1 MNKTDRLL
9 AILLELQ
16 RAKQIRA
23 EDLAAIFETS
33 KRTIYRDIDALA
45 ESGVPIVAVTGQGFS
60 LAEGYFLPPLAFS
73 VDEATLLLL
82 GADFM
87 AGNFDAQYQRAAR
100 SASAKIEAVL
110 PPRVRDEARYLQGS
124 LRFVSTG
131 ADSGAL
137 HDLLLQL
144 RRAIVEKRAVRFRY
158 GARFSKDKLEARE
171 VDPYALANVDNVWYL
186 VAHDRTR
193 RARRTFRLSRIAALS
208 FTAQNFDRPAGFV
221 VSEDDRPDERDV
233 TVRAVFDLSVAEW
246 VRESPNFFTVDMRD
260 AADGLHVTLRARA
273 ETDVLHWLLSWG
285 SRARVLE
292 PASLRERI
300 AAEARKMLE
309 ISC

>member
-1 MNKTDRLL
+1 M
-9 AILLELQ
+9 
-16 RAKQIRA
+16 
-23 EDLAAIFETS
+23 
-33 KRTIYRDIDALA
+33 
-45 ESGVPIVAVTGQGFS
+45 PIVAVTGQGFS

-73 VDEATLLLL
+73 ADESTLLLL
-82 GADFM
+82 GADLM

-110 PPRVRDEARYLQGS
+110 PTRIRDEARYLQGS

-144 RRAIVEKRAVRFRY
+144 RRAIAEKRAVRFRY

-186 VAHDRTR
+186 VAHDRNRRAR

-208 FTAQNFDRPAGFV
+208 FTALTFERPAGFV

-233 TVRAVFDLSVAEW
+233 AVRAVFDLSVAEW